1 MECVNSG
8 CIRPLVDLI
17 KFPEKEVQLAALL
30 ALNSIALG
38 LESMTKSFI
47 MSEHGL
53 EPIIELTGHVDYEIS
68 SSAIYVLGS
77 LAEHEEVKSRLVE
90 LGSIGAAVK
99 QMTIGDLEVKRAA
112 GYFISSVAEMIDL
125 HPYMEKEGALPAI
138 IDMALM
144 EDIECQEYA
153 AFALAHLSSNRD
165 YQVPLVKLGAVRPL
179 VAMLASDAEPKHYA
193 GLALLKLA
201 DNFENHLRI
210 AEEGGIQAL
219 LRLGR
224 TRSSDE
230 QLQYKTALTVGQLAS
245 NAVRLLPTK
254 AGGATGVIGHGSK
267 MMEKLRTQVNA
278 QKAKA
283 NVMENLEDFSRRMT
297 IDEQTFYVVLIE

>member
-1 MECVNSG
+1 ME
-8 CIRPLVDLI
+8 
-17 KFPEKEVQLAALL
+17 
-30 ALNSIALG
+30 LN
-38 LESMTKSFI
+38 TKSAV
-47 MSEHGL
+47 MSEGGL
-53 EPIIELTGHVDYEIS
+53 EPILALTKRNDDEIVS
-68 SSAIYVLGS
+68 AAIYVLGS
-77 LAEHEEVKSRLVE
+77 LSEHEDVKTRLVE
-90 LGSIGAAVK
+90 LGACSIAVK
-99 QMTIGDLEVKRAA
+99 HLGMGDLEVKRSA
-112 GYFISSVAEMIDL
+112 GYYLATLSERVEFHADL
-125 HPYMEKEGALPAI
+125 DRDGGLEAI
-138 IDMALM
+138 ISLALM

-153 AFALAHLSSNRD
+153 AFALAHVASNRD
-165 YQVPLVKLGAVRPL
+165 FQVRLAQLGAVRPL
-179 VAMLASDAEPKHYA
+179 VAMLASDAEPRHYA

-201 DNFENHLRI
+201 DNFENHLKI

-224 TRSSDE
+224 VRSTDE

-283 NVMENLEDFSRRMT
+283 NVMENLEASLENERKAKEWDLQLKTESQNQLLRN
-297 IDEQTFYVVLIE
+297 QTVTQTALQIGIASDKNEDVSATRKL